1 MGTYPSSQQKSD
13 REGCVLLATATG
25 AKTSQCPILFYG
37 RRKPA
42 LTQQSLGSSLNMD
55 TGLEPADFKS
65 AMGDR
70 KAWGTIVILGTS
82 LNLSK

>member
-1 MGTYPSSQQKSD
+1 MTNNVLYGNLPKLSTISD

-42 LTQQSLGSSLNMD
+42 LTQQSLGSSLKMD

-65 AMGDR
+65 A
-70 KAWGTIVILGTS
+70 WETIMILGTS
-82 LNLSK
+82 LK